1 MIPLVKII
9 ALLSEIIDQVT
20 ELVRTLIS
28 RGNELVAVRDGQPVT
43 TPRQLFRRLFKK
55 AYPKAR
61 AQATSRVAM
70 EWMVSKVCTMTGSDV
85 AGLPYRDV
93 DALYDASDCN
103 QLTPNCS
110 SPSVD
115 KYRTIDGS
123 CNNPFHPTL
132 GAAFTPFRRLL
143 DAAYEDGICQP
154 VGFYQNYILK
164 KPFSRGKPS
173 PRLIS
178 LQVVRDII
186 VDQPQATLM
195 LMQWGQFLDHDYASL
210 MEGSAVEE
218 EEIECNTCTQKRE
231 CVPIPVPSND
241 PQFGVGTIQNGN
253 CLSFTRSGVSCL
265 KPTGGVRYGPRQ
277 QLNQITHWVDA
288 SNVYGSQPEDEKELR
303 AFHHGLLKEG
313 KVPNTLPADLQ
324 GDCPGSTPCFR
335 AGDFR
340 VNEQVALTVMHTI
353 FMREHNRIAKKL
365 QRLNPSWN
373 DEKIYQETRKI
384 VGAEAQVITFQ
395 EYLPEILGVT
405 NTRYL
410 LGPYTGYNPYID
422 GSLPNSFAT
431 AAFRMGHSQIQPEFL
446 LIDENGRSLPPLR
459 LVDAFFKP
467 QAFFDNGGTDPFLRG
482 LLSQQSRKVDSF
494 LSLVLTNRLFEKPG
508 MAGMDLASLNIHR
521 GRDHG
526 LPSYGAFRNYCTSK
540 FGYHFW
546 GYISDQ
552 SVHRKLLELYGS
564 EYNIDLWVGGL
575 AEAPLPGARIGPTFA
590 CIFAIT
596 FKGLRDGDRFY
607 YKNPGVFTAEQLVE
621 IRKASLSKI
630 ICDNAD
636 NITAVQPNAFSSIQ
650 GKRHCNTL
658 PSIDL
663 TKWSEASEVPQSPS
677 DCYIKVQSHSVY
689 STSSTA
695 VLFTQLTESTTN
707 WVMSDR
713 KTTSPHNSY
722 TKAACL
728 RFTCPPQNAY
738 VKIGVK
744 VYTSSYQCG
753 LQQVVGFLP
762 RGSYGST
769 SYYAVIQQ
777 RFGPSIGV
785 YNNLYECQ
793 SGGGSLQFD
802 PIRGAAVMFRC
813 PLYF

>member
-1 MIPLVKII
+1 M
-9 ALLSEIIDQVT
+9 A
-20 ELVRTLIS
+20 
-28 RGNELVAVRDGQPVT
+28 RD
-43 TPRQLFRRLFKK
+43 
-55 AYPKAR
+55 
-61 AQATSRVAM
+61 QATSRVAM
-70 EWMVSKVCTMTGSDV
+70 EWMVRKVCAMTGSDV
-85 AGLPYRDV
+85 AGLSFSEV
-93 DALYDASDCN
+93 DYLYNASDCHH
-103 QLTPNCS
+103 LTPNCS
-110 SPSVD
+110 LPTVG

-123 CNNPFHPTL
+123 CNNPLQPTL

-143 DAAYEDGICQP
+143 NPAYEDGICQP
-154 VGFYQNYILK
+154 VGFYQNYIIK
-164 KPFSRGKPS
+164 QPFSRGKPS
-173 PRLIS
+173 PRVIS
-178 LQVVRDII
+178 LKVVRDITI
-186 VDQPQATLM
+186 NQPKATLM

-218 EEIECNTCTQKRE
+218 EEIDCDTCTQNGE
-231 CVPIPVPSND
+231 CLPIPVQSND

-253 CLSFTRSGVSCL
+253 CLRFIRSGVSCL
-265 KPTGGVRYGPRQ
+265 KPQGGGRYGPRQ

-288 SNVYGSQPEDEKELR
+288 SNVYGSQPADEKELR

-313 KVPNTLPADLQ
+313 TIPNTLPEDPHPEL
-324 GDCPGSTPCFR
+324 DCPGSTPCFR

-353 FMREHNRIAKKL
+353 FLREHNRIAKKL

-373 DEKIYQETRKI
+373 DEKIYQEARKI
-384 VGAEAQVITFQ
+384 VGAEAQVITFR
-395 EYLPEILGVT
+395 EYLPEILGTV
-405 NTRYL
+405 NTQNL
-410 LGPYTGYNPYID
+410 LGTYAGYNPYID

-431 AAFRMGHSQIQPEFL
+431 AAFRMGHSQIQPEFF
-446 LIDENGRSLPPLR
+446 LIDENGRSMPPLR

-494 LSLVLTNRLFEKPG
+494 LSVVLTNRLFERPG
-508 MAGMDLASLNIHR
+508 MAGMDLASLNIQR

-526 LPSYGAFRNYCTSK
+526 LPSYGAFRNYCTSR

-546 GYISDQ
+546 GYIRDQ
-552 SVHRKLLELYGS
+552 SIRRKLLELYGT
-564 EYNIDLWVGGL
+564 EYNFDLWVGGL

-607 YKNPGVFTAEQLVE
+607 YENPGVFTSEQLSE

-636 NITAVQPNAFSSIQ
+636 NIPAVQPNAFSSLQ
-650 GKRHCNTL
+650 GKHPCTRL

-663 TKWSEASEVPQSPS
+663 TKWSVASETPQSPTN
-677 DCYIKVQSHSVY
+677 CYIKVQSHSAY

-695 VLFTQLTESTTN
+695 VLFTQQNTN
-707 WVMSDR
+707 WIMSDR
-713 KTTSPHNSY
+713 SSTSPHNSY
-722 TKAACL
+722 TRAACL
-728 RFTCPPQNAY
+728 RFACPPQNGY
-738 VKIGVK
+738 VKIGIK

-753 LQQVVGFLP
+753 LQQVVGFLS
-762 RGSYGST
+762 RGSYGSN
-769 SYYAVIQQ
+769 SYYATIQH
-777 RFGPSIGV
+777 RFGSSVGV
-785 YNNLYECQ
+785 YNNLYQCQ
-793 SGGGSLQFD
+793 SGGGSLRFD

-813 PLYF
+813 PLHY